1 MPFEPGNPWRFQPGS
16 PGGPGRPPKTTEDRI
31 LDAFST
37 ALTAEKL
44 ESIVKATLERA
55 ERGENKALRVLLEYL
70 IGTPVQR
77 SKLSVSDDLVELMRN
92 WRSAAP
98 EGQKGPAEAPD
109 EPA

>member
-1 MPFEPGNPWRFQPGS
+1 
-16 PGGPGRPPKTTEDRI
+16 

-98 EGQKGPAEAPD
+98 AAPEAELVEGEGPPSSTD